1 MAPESSHGRESQEDS
16 ARGSAAGGG
25 TAGADHARMIA
36 AALRQ
41 VQELPTAV
49 HGLDTTA
56 PGGVRA
62 PGLPLHAD
70 PDAVPGYTIERE
82 ISRGGQGVVYEA
94 VQQSTGRRVAIKLM
108 LAGPL
113 ASAGERAR
121 FEREVR
127 VLGRLRHPN
136 IVSIH
141 HSGALPGGGYFYVMD
156 YIAGLPLDV
165 FVRRGARSS
174 GRSEHPLDVPAML
187 RLMATVCDAI
197 QAAHQRGIIHRDL
210 KPGNVR
216 VDEGGVPHVLD
227 FGLSKLADDPDDR
240 SATRTGQFV
249 GSVPWASPE
258 QAAGESDGIDV
269 RTDVY
274 SLGVLLFQILT
285 DRFPYAVTGRAS
297 EVLEAIRHTPPLR
310 PRTLRRDLSDDV
322 ETIVLMCL
330 QKEPN
335 RRYQS
340 AGELAAD
347 LRRYLAGEPIEAR
360 RDSGWYV
367 LRKHLWRHRLA
378 LGVAAAFV
386 GLVLAFAMVAWS
398 LYREASAARASAE
411 ERSREATERLY
422 DSYLAQ
428 ARATRVSNRIG
439 RRFETLAVVAQAAA
453 VRPLQHESD
462 FELRSEVIAALGLT
476 DLRLLHDYDVEQ
488 RASAAGLA
496 VLDRFAEFGNDG
508 RVRVRAAADGR
519 VLADLAGPQVPAWL
533 AIFSPDGRYVG
544 VKYHEAGDAQ
554 VTFILWDTDG
564 GRGTRAIVLGPDVG
578 VRSYAFSE
586 DGRTLAVVG
595 ADRVVRVFER
605 AGAGARER
613 ERAGAGDGFR
623 IRTTFPIHGDPYRLA
638 IQPGIRPMGDGGAL
652 NSSGVRW
659 PRVVAV
665 SSLYEPYLELY
676 DLDGGRLLHTL
687 DSPRA
692 IRGPA
697 WSPDGWRL
705 AAPADDGRVYLWR
718 FERDDVTGELRVVP
732 GDETDAA
739 AASKPAAGRGGAGP
753 YASFLTHQSEAVEA
767 YFDPAGRFLVSWGW
781 DNIARFWDPA
791 TGRPL
796 LDPLEGW
803 MVSEVRERIA
813 VFRRPQR
820 FSFLTYEEPVGLE
833 TLTADGERAINSC
846 ALVAGGRGVL
856 ASGAGGLWLWDRA
869 GGKRA
874 LPRQLRAAW
883 MGNVRALDD
892 ARVIAFDE
900 RGVWRWEVRVGDGG
914 LAAGEGELLWPLEQ
928 IISVGVSPGGRFLA
942 ARTREALVC
951 FDVGKRSVIRRFP
964 LHPGMHGTPSISAEG
979 RWMLAGT
986 WRGDPARVYDLAT
999 GAKVLE
1005 IADHQV
1011 HGAFAE
1017 DGRMVVS
1024 VREEYTVYRS
1034 EDWAIERRIP
1044 RSPQAAVVGGC
1055 AFSRADGWTRAALTR
1070 TGYDLVLTSLE
1081 SGEPIAEL
1089 PNPGQA
1095 LLGWMSFSTD
1105 GETLAVSSE
1114 RGVLVWDLGRLRT
1127 ELQPMGLDWE
1137 R

>member
-1 MAPESSHGRESQEDS
+1 MTPDSSHGRQSQGDS
-16 ARGSAAGGG
+16 ARGSTAGGG

-49 HGLDTTA
+49 HGLDSTA
-56 PGGVRA
+56 PGGGRT

-156 YIAGLPLDV
+156 FIAGLPLDV
-165 FVRRGARSS
+165 YVRTHR
-174 GRSEHPLDVPAML
+174 LDAPATL
-187 RLMATVCDAI
+187 RLMATICDAI

-227 FGLSKLADDPDDR
+227 FGLSKLADDPDER

-297 EVLEAIRHTPPLR
+297 EVLEAIQHTPPLR

-330 QKEPN
+330 QKEPD

-398 LYREASAARASAE
+398 LYREASVARASAE

-428 ARATRVSNRIG
+428 ARATRLSNRIG
-439 RRFETLAVVAQAAA
+439 RRFETLAAVAQAAA
-453 VRPLQHESD
+453 VRPLQRESN

-476 DLRLLHDYDVEQ
+476 DLRLLHDYDVEH

-496 VLDRFAEFGNDG
+496 VLDRFADFGNDG
-508 RVRVRAAADGR
+508 RVRVRAASDGR
-519 VLADLAGPQVPAWL
+519 VLADLAGPKVPAWL

-544 VKYHEAGDAQ
+544 VKYHEAGDGQ
-554 VTFILWDTDG
+554 VTFILWDTDAAP
-564 GRGTRAIVLGPDVG
+564 GTRGVVLGPEVG
-578 VRSYAFSE
+578 VRSYAFSS
-586 DGRTLAVVG
+586 DSRTLAVVG

-605 AGAGARER
+605 ANGEFQARST
-613 ERAGAGDGFR
+613 FT
-623 IRTTFPIHGDPYRLA
+623 IRGDPYRLV
-638 IQPGIRPMGDGGAL
+638 IRPGPRRMGDGRASIEAGESA
-652 NSSGVRW
+652 S
-659 PRVVAV
+659 RVLAV

-676 DLDGGRLLHTL
+676 ELDTGRLLKTL

-697 WSPDGWRL
+697 WSADGSRL

-718 FERDDVTGELRVVP
+718 FGQDELTGELRAVQ
-732 GDETDAA
+732 GDEADVA
-739 AASKPAAGRGGAGP
+739 AASKPADVDGGSGP
-753 YASFLTHQSEAVEA
+753 YASVLTHQSEAVEV

-833 TLTADGERAINSC
+833 TLTAEGERAINSC

-869 GGKRA
+869 GGNRG
-874 LPRQLRAAW
+874 LPRQLRSSW
-883 MGNVRALDD
+883 TGNARALDD
-892 ARVIAFDE
+892 ARVISFDE
-900 RGVWRWEVRVGDGG
+900 RGVWLWEVRAGDSG
-914 LAAGEGELLWPLEQ
+914 LAAGEGELLWPLGQ

-942 ARTREALVC
+942 ARTREALMC
-951 FDVGKRSVIRRFP
+951 YDVEKRAVMCRLA
-964 LHPGMHGTPSISAEG
+964 LHAGMHGTPSISGDG
-979 RWMLAGT
+979 RWMFAGT

-999 GAKVLE
+999 GEKVFE

-1011 HGAFAE
+1011 HGAFSD
-1017 DGRMVVS
+1017 DGRLVVS
-1024 VREEYTVYRS
+1024 VREEYSVYRP

-1055 AFSRADGWTRAALTR
+1055 ALVRADGWTRAALTR
-1070 TGYDLVLTSLE
+1070 TGYDLVLANLE
-1081 SGEPIAEL
+1081 SGVPIAEL
-1089 PNPGQA
+1089 PNPGLA
-1095 LLGWMSFSTD
+1095 LLGWMSFSAD
-1105 GETLAVSSE
+1105 GGTLAVSSE
-1114 RGVLVWDLGRLRT
+1114 RGVLVWDLQRLRS
-1127 ELQPMGLDWE
+1127 ELRRMGLDWGD
-1137 R
+1137 